1 MSERLKWSFSTQ
13 VTGGPTLA
21 SSGEMADVD
30 AYVKL
35 NVLIPANGSQ
45 DVEVLTG
52 TGAAVKLLLISP
64 AQPSKDLTYEVDTKD
79 VPLDGPVVLIGGGA
93 ASLLSATIGTLKF
106 KNATTQDATISILA
120 ARDATP

>member
-21 SSGEMADVD
+21 SSGEMTDVD

-52 TGAAVKLLLISP
+52 AGAAVKLLLISP
-64 AQPSKDLTYEVDTKD
+64 AQPSTDLTYEVDNND

-93 ASLLSATIGTLKF
+93 ASLLSATVGTLKF